1 MKKAILVVSFGT
13 SYHDTREKTIHAVE
27 DKIKAAF
34 EGYDFF
40 RAFTSNMIINK
51 LKKRDGIEIDNPI
64 QAMDKLY
71 EMGYE
76 EVVIQTLHIIC
87 GHEYVK
93 LKSQIAEY
101 KDKFKSIKFG
111 RPLLFG
117 IEDYKET
124 VEAVKEVTD
133 EMDSTV
139 VLMGHGT
146 DHESHSA
153 YPAIEYYFRDMG
165 ADVYVGTV
173 EGYPEIDS
181 VVKRLKERD
190 VKKVHLMPLMLV
202 AGDHAQND
210 MAGDEEDS
218 WKTIIESEGIE
229 TEVHLKGLGEI
240 EKIQQKFVQH
250 ALEAEEV

>member
-1 MKKAILVVSFGT
+1 MKKALLVVSFGT

-27 DKIKAAF
+27 NKIKESF
-34 EGYDFF
+34 EGYDFY

-51 LKKRDGIEIDNPI
+51 LKKRDGIEIDNPV
-64 QAMDKLY
+64 QAIEKLY
-71 EMGYE
+71 KDGYE
-76 EVVIQTLHIIC
+76 EVVVQTLHIIC

-93 LKSQIAEY
+93 LKNQISNY
-101 KDKFKSIKFG
+101 KGKFSSLKFG

-133 EMDSTV
+133 KMDSTV

-181 VVKRLKERD
+181 VVKKLKERNI
-190 VKKVHLMPLMLV
+190 KKVHLMPFMLV

-218 WKTIIESEGIE
+218 WKNIIESEGIE
-229 TEVHLKGLGEI
+229 TEVHLNGLGEI
-240 EKIQQKFVQH
+240 EKIQQKFVNH
-250 ALEAEEV
+250 ALEAEEI

>member
-1 MKKAILVVSFGT
+1 MGADVYVGTVEGYPEIDSVVKRLKERDVKKVHLMPLMLVAGDHAQNDMAGDEEDSW
-13 SYHDTREKTIHAVE
+13 KTIIE
-27 DKIKAAF
+27 S
-34 EGYDFF
+34 E
-40 RAFTSNMIINK
+40 
-51 LKKRDGIEIDNPI
+51 GIET
-64 QAMDKLY
+64 
-71 EMGYE
+71 
-76 EVVIQTLHIIC
+76 EVH
-87 GHEYVK
+87 
-93 LKSQIAEY
+93 LK
-101 KDKFKSIKFG
+101 
-111 RPLLFG
+111 
-117 IEDYKET
+117 
-124 VEAVKEVTD
+124 
-133 EMDSTV
+133 
-139 VLMGHGT
+139 
-146 DHESHSA
+146 HSA

>member
-13 SYHDTREKTIHAVE
+13 SYHDTREKTIHVVE

-64 QAMDKLY
+64 QAMDRLY

-93 LKSQIAEY
+93 LKNQITEY

-117 IEDYKET
+117 IEDYKEA

-202 AGDHAQND
+202 AGDLSLIH
-210 MAGDEEDS
+210 
-218 WKTIIESEGIE
+218 I
-229 TEVHLKGLGEI
+229 
-240 EKIQQKFVQH
+240 
-250 ALEAEEV
+250 

>member
-64 QAMDKLY
+64 QAMDRLY

-93 LKSQIAEY
+93 LKNQITEY

-181 VVKRLKERD
+181 VVKRLKESCLLYTSPSPRD
-190 VKKVHLMPLMLV
+190 
-202 AGDHAQND
+202 
-210 MAGDEEDS
+210 
-218 WKTIIESEGIE
+218 
-229 TEVHLKGLGEI
+229 
-240 EKIQQKFVQH
+240 
-250 ALEAEEV
+250 